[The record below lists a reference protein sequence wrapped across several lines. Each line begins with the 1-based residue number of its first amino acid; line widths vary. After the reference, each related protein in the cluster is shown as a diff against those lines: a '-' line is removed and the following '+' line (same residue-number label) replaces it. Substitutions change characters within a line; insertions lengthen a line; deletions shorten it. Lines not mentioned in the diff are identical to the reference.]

1 MLSPTRPNLIPISG
15 MNPIVPSASITE
27 SGKTAGRFTVSVLT
41 VVANLRKSKMEMTNG
56 QMIILLSINAVIAII
71 AIITAIKY
79 MKEGD
84 DQ

>member
-1 MLSPTRPNLIPISG
+1 MQ
-15 MNPIVPSASITE
+15 SA
-27 SGKTAGRFTVSVLT
+27 RT

-56 QMIILLSINAVIAII
+56 QMVVLLAINAVIAII